1 MKISV
6 TFRNGEGENWQKVY
20 AEERIQKLNKYLDAP
35 AEAHI
40 IVSMEKFRNSVEIN
54 LSSNGWN
61 LNAKEEAKDMHLAL
75 DSCIEKI
82 EKQLKKQREKIRE
95 HKPKSIRRGKEKSDE
110 GEEAEESNIS
120 KIAETRKVILKPMS
134 FDEAIMEIEGTKDS
148 FIIYRDSSSE
158 NVSLIYRR
166 DDGNYTLLETNS

>member
-6 TFRNGEGENWQKVY
+6 TFRNGEGESWQKNY
-20 AEERIQKLNKYLDAP
+20 AEEKMQKLKKYLDTP

-40 IVSMEKFRNSVEIN
+40 IVSMEKFRNATEIN

-61 LNAKEEAKDMHLAL
+61 INAKEEAKDMRIAL
-75 DSCIEKI
+75 DRCVDKI

-95 HKPKSIRRGKEKSDE
+95 HKPKSIRRSHEKSSAM
-110 GEEAEESNIS
+110 EEADETTNN
-120 KIAETRKVILKPMS
+120 KVTETRKIILKPMS
-134 FDEAIMEIEGTKDS
+134 FDEAIMELEENNDR
-148 FIIYRDSSSE
+148 FIVYRDSSSE

-166 DDGNYTLLETNS
+166 DDGKYTLIETN

>member
-20 AEERIQKLNKYLDAP
+20 AEEKIQKLNKYLDAP
-35 AEAHI
+35 SEAHI
-40 IVSMEKFRNSVEIN
+40 VVSMEKFRNYAEIN

-61 LNAKEEAKDMHLAL
+61 INAKEEAKDMHLAI
-75 DSCIEKI
+75 DRCIEKI
-82 EKQLKKQREKIRE
+82 EKQLKKQREKVRE
-95 HKPKSIRRGKEKSDE
+95 HKPKSIRRGNLPSSE
-110 GEEAEESNIS
+110 GEEIEETTVN

-134 FDEAIMEIEGTKDS
+134 FDEAIMEIEGTKDR

-158 NVSLIYRR
+158 NVSLVYRR
-166 DDGNYTLLETNS
+166 EDGQYALIETNS